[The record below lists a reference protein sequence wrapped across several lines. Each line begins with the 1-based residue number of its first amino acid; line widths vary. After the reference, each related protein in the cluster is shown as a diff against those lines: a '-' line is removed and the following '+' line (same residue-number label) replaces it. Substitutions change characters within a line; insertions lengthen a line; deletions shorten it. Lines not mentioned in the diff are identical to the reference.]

1 MRLDHFFYYSAR
13 TAFVERENYRLQDI
27 QLEASSSQLPVS
39 SHEVAASGRIFHWR
53 LGTGN
58 WQPSSLTLS
67 GTIRRRRF
75 NGYAATN
82 PAVCAGSSRA
92 EAPSG
97 AKAGPQAHNFAVVI
111 GEGSH
116 PFPFRT
122 RKLSSLPPMVLHG

>member
-1 MRLDHFFYYSAR
+1 MAGLRPHLS
-13 TAFVERENYRLQDI
+13 
-27 QLEASSSQLPVS
+27 LE
-39 SHEVAASGRIFHWR
+39 
-53 LGTGN
+53 TGN
-58 WQPSSLTLS
+58 RKLATEFFDIVWDDPPTPLY
-67 GTIRRRRF
+67 
-75 NGYAATN
+75 GYAATN

-97 AKAGPQAHNFAVVI
+97 AKAGPQAHNFPVVI